1 MINTKNNNQSNKKSI
16 FFTKTKTQHPE
27 KKEKRNTIYL
37 KDLFISEKE
46 QKREMNMLYLGS
58 NFERKHLY
66 TKEIK
71 NKASSYKI
79 QDEKQQRNI
88 EDINEFQSF
97 YESIVELLV
106 KSKLQ
111 CSYCLQDVVILYQ
124 DKYQQNQWTL
134 DRKEND
140 ENHHISN
147 CVISCLSCNI
157 SKRRRSDQK
166 FRFTKQLNIKK
177 II

>member
-1 MINTKNNNQSNKKSI
+1 MNTKKSI

-27 KKEKRNTIYL
+27 KKKKRNTEYL
-37 KDLFISEKE
+37 KDLIVSEIE
-46 QKREMNMLYLGS
+46 QKREINMLYLGS
-58 NFERKHLY
+58 DFNRKKLY

-71 NKASSYKI
+71 QKASSYKI
-79 QDEKQQRNI
+79 QDEKKERDI
-88 EDINEFQSF
+88 EDINKFQEF
-97 YESIVELLV
+97 YESILELLV

-111 CSYCLQDVVILYQ
+111 CSYCKQDVLILYQ
-124 DKYQQNQWTL
+124 DKYQENQWTL
-134 DRKEND
+134 DRKDND
-140 ENHHISN
+140 DNHHISN

-157 SKRRRSDQK
+157 CKRRRSDDK